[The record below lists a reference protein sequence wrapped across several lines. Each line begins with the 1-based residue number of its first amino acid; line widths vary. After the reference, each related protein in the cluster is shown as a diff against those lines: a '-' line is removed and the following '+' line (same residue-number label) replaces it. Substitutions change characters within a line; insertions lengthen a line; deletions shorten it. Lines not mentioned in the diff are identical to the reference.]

1 MSFQEL
7 PDAYKGFCELV
18 ENLDLPSEE
27 NFCKLKKDL
36 NKYKRCICVGVGR
49 TGYVAEIFS
58 SFLRNLG
65 YNSLDPNT
73 IPYRLTSKDLILAF
87 SGSGKSELTLEVAR
101 VGRRVGAKIVGWTS
115 YPNSELGSLSNYI
128 FHIKGRT
135 KIDALNNYYERQVA
149 GEPSTPLT
157 PLGTLF
163 ELRLLFTLLSFIGN
177 IVNGKEVRENYKKL
191 SLLCKEYSPSPKEFE
206 NLYWIIPKPRSVENP
221 LARKTVVLG
230 EGFSGMVGKFF
241 VTRFR
246 HCAKE
251 NEERDVSFYTDAGS
265 VSVGKNDLVLII
277 SGSGREKFYNLASKV
292 KRKGTK
298 IGVITSFDNTNLA
311 KIADVTTLIP
321 GRREEKLEGLTSSY
335 YPKEPEK
342 SIFELRTLLALES
355 FLYLIGK
362 KEGITEEDMKRKH
375 SDFT

>member
-1 MSFQEL
+1 
-7 PDAYKGFCELV
+7 
-18 ENLDLPSEE
+18 
-27 NFCKLKKDL
+27 
-36 NKYKRCICVGVGR
+36 
-49 TGYVAEIFS
+49 
-58 SFLRNLG
+58 
-65 YNSLDPNT
+65 
-73 IPYRLTSKDLILAF
+73 
-87 SGSGKSELTLEVAR
+87 
-101 VGRRVGAKIVGWTS
+101 
-115 YPNSELGSLSNYI
+115 
-128 FHIKGRT
+128 
-135 KIDALNNYYERQVA
+135 LNNYYERQVA

-191 SLLCKEYSPSPKEFE
+191 SLLCKEYSPNPKEFE

-251 NEERDVSFYTDAGS
+251 NEERDVSFYTDSGS
-265 VSVGKNDLVLII
+265 VSVGKNDLTLII

-311 KIADVTTLIP
+311 KIADVTILIP